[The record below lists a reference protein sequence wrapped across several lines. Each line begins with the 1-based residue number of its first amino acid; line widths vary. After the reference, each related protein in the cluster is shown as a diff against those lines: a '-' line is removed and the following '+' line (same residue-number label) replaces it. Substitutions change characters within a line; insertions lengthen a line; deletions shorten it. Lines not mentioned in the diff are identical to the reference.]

1 MAKALAELLEE
12 GVAGRHVLVRSDLNV
27 PLKDGVV
34 TDDGR
39 VRASLPVI
47 EKLAKAG
54 ARVIV
59 TAHLGR
65 PKGQVD
71 PQYSIAPA
79 AARLAE
85 LASVPVQV
93 ATVPVQVA
101 TDLVGE
107 DAKAKSA
114 ALKDGEVLVLENVR
128 YDARETSKD
137 DAERGA
143 FADEL
148 VALTGQ
154 NGAYVDDAFGAVH
167 RKHASVYD
175 VAKRLPAYLGDLVKK
190 EVDVL
195 AKTLNNPERPF
206 VVVMGGAKVSDKL
219 AVIDNLIGKAD
230 AILIGGGMGY
240 TFAYAQGYKVG
251 KSLLEK
257 DQVETVRRYLE
268 TAPAQGTEIVTA
280 VDVVW
285 ADDFSADAKTEI
297 RPIED
302 LEGGELGA
310 EGEGLDI
317 GPKSRELFAEKIKAA
332 KTVFWNGP
340 VGVFEIAPF
349 AGGTE
354 AVAKALAESDAFSII
369 GGGDSASAIRN
380 LGFADEQF
388 GHIST
393 GGGASLEYIE
403 GKTLPGL
410 DALGA

>member
-85 LASVPVQV
+85 LAS
-93 ATVPVQVA
+93 VPVQVA

-403 GKTLPGL
+403 GKPLPGL

>member
-47 EKLAKAG
+47 EKLAKGG

-85 LASVPVQV
+85 LAS
-93 ATVPVQVA
+93 VPVQVA

-354 AVAKALAESDAFSII
+354 AVAKALAESEAFSII

>member
-47 EKLAKAG
+47 EKLAKGG

-85 LASVPVQV
+85 LAS
-93 ATVPVQVA
+93 VPVQVA

-148 VALTGQ
+148 VSLTGQ

-354 AVAKALAESDAFSII
+354 AVAKALAESEAFSII

>member
-1 MAKALAELLEE
+1 MAKALSELLEE

-65 PKGQVD
+65 PKGKVD

-85 LASVPVQV
+85 LASVPVK
-93 ATVPVQVA
+93 VA

-107 DAKAKSA
+107 DAKAKAA
-114 ALKDGEVLVLENVR
+114 ALADGEVLVLENVR

-137 DAERGA
+137 DAERGE

-148 VALTGQ
+148 VALTGE
-154 NGAYVDDAFGAVH
+154 NGAYVNDAFGAVH

-195 AKTLNNPERPF
+195 AKTLNDPERPF

-219 AVIDNLIGKAD
+219 AVIDTLIGKAD
-230 AILIGGGMGY
+230 TILIGGGMGY
-240 TFAYAQGYKVG
+240 TFAYAKGYEVG

-257 DQVETVRRYLE
+257 DQVENVLRSLKE
-268 TAPAQGTEIVTA
+268 APEKGTEIITA

-285 ADDFSADAKTEI
+285 ADDFSADANTEI

-302 LEGGELGA
+302 LTGGKLGA
-310 EGEGLDI
+310 EAEGLDI
-317 GPKSRELFAEKIKAA
+317 GPKTREIFAEKIKGA
-332 KTVFWNGP
+332 KTIFWNGP

-349 AGGTE
+349 AEGTR
-354 AVAKALAESDAFSII
+354 AVAQAIVDSDAFSII
-369 GGGDSASAIRN
+369 GGGDSASAVRN
-380 LGFADEQF
+380 LGFKDEQF

-410 DALGA
+410 EALGA

>member
-27 PLKDGVV
+27 PLEDGVV

-47 EKLAKAG
+47 EKLAKGG

-85 LASVPVQV
+85 LAS
-93 ATVPVQVA
+93 VPVQVA

-148 VALTGQ
+148 VSLTGQ

-354 AVAKALAESDAFSII
+354 AVAKALAESEAFSII

>member
-85 LASVPVQV
+85 LAS
-93 ATVPVQVA
+93 VPVQVA

-332 KTVFWNGP
+332 KTAFWNGP
-340 VGVFEIAPF
+340 VGVFELAPF
-349 AGGTE
+349 AGGTK
-354 AVAKALAESDAFSII
+354 AVAEAIVESDAFSII
-369 GGGDSASAIRN
+369 GGGDSASAVRN
-380 LGFADEQF
+380 LGFVDEQF

>member
-47 EKLAKAG
+47 EKLAKGG

-85 LASVPVQV
+85 LAS
-93 ATVPVQVA
+93 VPVQVA

-230 AILIGGGMGY
+230 AILMCGGMGY

-354 AVAKALAESDAFSII
+354 AVAKALAESEAFSII

>member
-93 ATVPVQVA
+93 AT
-101 TDLVGE
+101 DLVSE

>member
-47 EKLAKAG
+47 EKLAKGG

-85 LASVPVQV
+85 LAS
-93 ATVPVQVA
+93 VPVQVA

-317 GPKSRELFAEKIKAA
+317 GPNSRELFAEKIKAA

>member
-1 MAKALAELLEE
+1 MAKALSELLEE

-47 EKLAKAG
+47 EKLAKGG

-85 LASVPVQV
+85 LAS
-93 ATVPVQVA
+93 VPVQVA

-354 AVAKALAESDAFSII
+354 AVAKALAESEAFSII

>member
-1 MAKALAELLEE
+1 MAKALSELLEE

-85 LASVPVQV
+85 LAS
-93 ATVPVQVA
+93 VPVQVA

-268 TAPAQGTEIVTA
+268 TAPAQGTEIITA

>member
-1 MAKALAELLEE
+1 MAKALVELLEE

-85 LASVPVQV
+85 LAS
-93 ATVPVQVA
+93 VPVQVA

-340 VGVFEIAPF
+340 VGVFEIDPF

-354 AVAKALAESDAFSII
+354 AVAKALAESEAFSII

>member
-93 ATVPVQVA
+93 AP
-101 TDLVGE
+101 DLVGE

-268 TAPAQGTEIVTA
+268 TAPAQGTEIITA

>member
-1 MAKALAELLEE
+1 MAKTLAELIDG
-12 GVAGRHVLVRSDLNV
+12 GVAGRRVLVRSDLNV

-39 VRASLPVI
+39 VRASLPVLK
-47 EKLAKAG
+47 KLTDAG

-71 PQYSIAPA
+71 PQYSIKPA
-79 AARLAE
+79 AERLAE
-85 LASVPVQV
+85 LADFPVII
-93 ATVPVQVA
+93 A

-107 DAKAKSA
+107 DAKAKA
-114 ALKDGEVLVLENVR
+114 EALKDGELLVVENVR

-137 DAERGA
+137 DAERA
-143 FADEL
+143 EFAAEL
-148 VALTGQ
+148 AALTGE
-154 NGAYVDDAFGAVH
+154 NGAYVNDAFGAVH

-175 VAKRLPAYLGDLVKK
+175 IAKELPAYLGDLVKT

-195 AKTLNNPERPF
+195 QKVIKNPDRPF

-230 AILIGGGMGY
+230 TLLIGGGMGY
-240 TFAYAQGYKVG
+240 TFAKAMGYEIG
-251 KSLLEK
+251 QSLLEE
-257 DQVETVRRYLE
+257 DQIENCKRYME
-268 TAPAQGTEIVTA
+268 EAPKKGTELIIASDIV
-280 VDVVW
+280 W
-285 ADDFSADAKTEI
+285 SDDFSNDANTEI

-302 LEGGELGA
+302 LTGGKLGA
-310 EGEGLDI
+310 KAEGLDI
-317 GPKSRELFAEKIKAA
+317 GPTTRELFAQKIKEA
-332 KTVFWNGP
+332 KLVFWNGP
-340 VGVFEIAPF
+340 VGVFEIEAF
-349 AGGTE
+349 AGGTK
-354 AVAKALAESDAFSII
+354 AVADALVESEAFSII
-369 GGGDSASAIRN
+369 GGGDSASAVRN
-380 LGFADEQF
+380 LGFSDDQF

-410 DALGA
+410 EALGA

>member
-12 GVAGRHVLVRSDLNV
+12 GVAGRHVLIRSDLNV

-85 LASVPVQV
+85 LAS
-93 ATVPVQVA
+93 VPVQVA

-354 AVAKALAESDAFSII
+354 AVAKALADSEAFSII

>member
-79 AARLAE
+79 AARLAK
-85 LASVPVQV
+85 LAS
-93 ATVPVQVA
+93 VPVQVA

-268 TAPAQGTEIVTA
+268 TAPVQGTEIVTA

-354 AVAKALAESDAFSII
+354 AVAKALAESEAFSII

-380 LGFADEQF
+380 LGFGDEQF

>member
-1 MAKALAELLEE
+1 MAKTLAELIEG
-12 GVAGRHVLVRSDLNV
+12 GVAGRRVLVRSDLNV

-39 VRASLPVI
+39 VRASLPVLK
-47 EKLAKAG
+47 KLTDAG

-71 PQYSIAPA
+71 PQYSIKPA
-79 AARLAE
+79 AERLAE
-85 LASVPVQV
+85 LADFPVV
-93 ATVPVQVA
+93 IA

-107 DAKAKSA
+107 DAQAKAA
-114 ALKDGEVLVLENVR
+114 ALKDGELLVVENVR

-137 DAERGA
+137 DAERA
-143 FADEL
+143 EFAAEL
-148 VALTGQ
+148 AALTGE
-154 NGAYVDDAFGAVH
+154 NGAYVNDAFGAVH

-175 VAKRLPAYLGDLVKK
+175 IAKALPAYLGDLVKT

-195 AKTLNNPERPF
+195 QKVTQNPDRPF

-230 AILIGGGMGY
+230 TLLIGGGMGY
-240 TFAYAQGYKVG
+240 TFAKAMGYEVG
-251 KSLLEK
+251 QSLLEE
-257 DQVETVRRYLE
+257 DQIENCKRYME
-268 TAPAQGTEIVTA
+268 EAPKKGTELIIA
-280 VDVVW
+280 SDIIW
-285 ADDFSADAKTEI
+285 ADDFSNDANQEV
-297 RPIED
+297 RPVED
-302 LEGGELGA
+302 LTGGKLGA
-310 EGEGLDI
+310 KAEGLDI
-317 GPKSRELFAEKIKAA
+317 GPATRELFAQKIKEA
-332 KTVFWNGP
+332 KLVFWNGP
-340 VGVFEIAPF
+340 VGVFEISAF
-349 AGGTE
+349 AEGSRAVAQALVDTE
-354 AVAKALAESDAFSII
+354 AFTII
-369 GGGDSASAIRN
+369 GGGDSAAAVRN
-380 LGFADEQF
+380 LGFSDDQF

>member
-47 EKLAKAG
+47 EKLAKGG

-85 LASVPVQV
+85 LAS
-93 ATVPVQVA
+93 VPVQVA

-393 GGGASLEYIE
+393 GGGATLEYLE
-403 GKTLPGL
+403 GKELPGIAAMA
-410 DALGA
+410 DR

>member
-1 MAKALAELLEE
+1 M
-12 GVAGRHVLVRSDLNV
+12 
-27 PLKDGVV
+27 
-34 TDDGR
+34 
-39 VRASLPVI
+39 
-47 EKLAKAG
+47 
-54 ARVIV
+54 
-59 TAHLGR
+59 
-65 PKGQVD
+65 
-71 PQYSIAPA
+71 
-79 AARLAE
+79 
-85 LASVPVQV
+85 
-93 ATVPVQVA
+93 
-101 TDLVGE
+101 
-107 DAKAKSA
+107 
-114 ALKDGEVLVLENVR
+114 
-128 YDARETSKD
+128 
-137 DAERGA
+137 
-143 FADEL
+143 
-148 VALTGQ
+148 ALTGQ

-354 AVAKALAESDAFSII
+354 AVAKALADSEAFSII

-403 GKTLPGL
+403 GKILPGL

>member
-85 LASVPVQV
+85 LAS
-93 ATVPVQVA
+93 VPVQVA

-349 AGGTE
+349 AGGAE

>member
-47 EKLAKAG
+47 EKLAKGG

-85 LASVPVQV
+85 LAS
-93 ATVPVQVA
+93 VPVQVA

-148 VALTGQ
+148 VALPGL

-354 AVAKALAESDAFSII
+354 AVAKALAESEAFSII

-388 GHIST
+388 VHIFFCKQ
-393 GGGASLEYIE
+393 
-403 GKTLPGL
+403 KTAYEIL
-410 DALGA
+410 A

>member
-12 GVAGRHVLVRSDLNV
+12 GIAGRHVLVRSDLNV

-85 LASVPVQV
+85 LAS
-93 ATVPVQVA
+93 VPVQVA

-257 DQVETVRRYLE
+257 DQVEAVRRYLE

-340 VGVFEIAPF
+340 VGVFELAPF
-349 AGGTE
+349 AGGTK
-354 AVAKALAESDAFSII
+354 AVAEAIVESDAFSII
-369 GGGDSASAIRN
+369 GGGDSASAVRN
-380 LGFADEQF
+380 LGFVDEQF

>member
-1 MAKALAELLEE
+1 MAKTLAELIDG
-12 GVAGRHVLVRSDLNV
+12 GVAGRRVLVRSDLNV

-39 VRASLPVI
+39 VRASLPVLK
-47 EKLAKAG
+47 KLTDAG

-71 PQYSIAPA
+71 PQYSIKPA
-79 AARLAE
+79 AERLAE
-85 LASVPVQV
+85 LADFPVII
-93 ATVPVQVA
+93 A

-107 DAKAKSA
+107 DAKAKA
-114 ALKDGEVLVLENVR
+114 EALKDGELLVVENVR

-137 DAERGA
+137 DAERA
-143 FADEL
+143 EFAAEL
-148 VALTGQ
+148 AALTGE
-154 NGAYVDDAFGAVH
+154 NGAYVNDAFGAVH

-175 VAKRLPAYLGDLVKK
+175 IAKELPAYLGDLVKT

-195 AKTLNNPERPF
+195 QKVIKNPDRPF

-230 AILIGGGMGY
+230 ALLIGGGMGY
-240 TFAYAQGYKVG
+240 TFAKAMGYEIG
-251 KSLLEK
+251 QSLLEE
-257 DQVETVRRYLE
+257 DQIENCKRYME
-268 TAPAQGTEIVTA
+268 EAPKKGTELIIASDIV
-280 VDVVW
+280 W
-285 ADDFSADAKTEI
+285 SDDFSNDANTEI

-302 LEGGELGA
+302 LTGGKLGA
-310 EGEGLDI
+310 KAEGLDI
-317 GPKSRELFAEKIKAA
+317 GPATRELFAQKIKEA
-332 KTVFWNGP
+332 KLVFWNGP
-340 VGVFEIAPF
+340 VGVFEIEAF
-349 AGGTE
+349 AGGTK
-354 AVAKALAESDAFSII
+354 AVADALVESEAFSII
-369 GGGDSASAIRN
+369 GGGDSASAVRN
-380 LGFADEQF
+380 LGFSDDQF

-410 DALGA
+410 EALGA

>member
-71 PQYSIAPA
+71 PRYSIAPA

-85 LASVPVQV
+85 LAS
-93 ATVPVQVA
+93 VPVQVA

-268 TAPAQGTEIVTA
+268 TAPAQGTEIITA

>member
-47 EKLAKAG
+47 EKLAKGG

-85 LASVPVQV
+85 LAS
-93 ATVPVQVA
+93 VPVQVA

-285 ADDFSADAKTEI
+285 AADFSADAKTEI

-354 AVAKALAESDAFSII
+354 AVAKALAESEAFSII

>member
-47 EKLAKAG
+47 EKLAKGG

-85 LASVPVQV
+85 LAS
-93 ATVPVQVA
+93 VPVQVA

-354 AVAKALAESDAFSII
+354 AIAKALAESDAFSII

>member
-93 ATVPVQVA
+93 AT
-101 TDLVGE
+101 DLVGE

-143 FADEL
+143 FAAEL

-154 NGAYVDDAFGAVH
+154 TGAYVDDAFGAVH

-310 EGEGLDI
+310 EGEGPDI

-354 AVAKALAESDAFSII
+354 AVAKALAESEAFSII

>member
-47 EKLAKAG
+47 EKLAKGG

-85 LASVPVQV
+85 LAS
-93 ATVPVQVA
+93 VPVQVA

-257 DQVETVRRYLE
+257 DQVETVQRYLE

-403 GKTLPGL
+403 GKILPGL